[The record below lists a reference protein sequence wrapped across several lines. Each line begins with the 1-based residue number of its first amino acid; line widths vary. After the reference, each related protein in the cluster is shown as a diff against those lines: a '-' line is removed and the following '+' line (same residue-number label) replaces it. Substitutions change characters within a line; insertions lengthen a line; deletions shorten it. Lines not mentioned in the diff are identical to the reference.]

1 MTIYLM
7 LTAVIAGLVQGTTG
21 FGLGIVMMLVLPF
34 FLPLASSAAVTNFI
48 SLPLCL
54 FLYLR
59 YRKEVN
65 HKLLILPTLFY
76 IVGSSLAILLIP
88 YINQYLLK
96 IFFSLFLIRLS
107 IYFLK
112 FATTFQIRASL
123 TTMIVTGVLSGICD
137 GLFGIGGPLM
147 VVFYLALVPTKE
159 AYLGSIQGLFL
170 LVGIYNII
178 FRIYRG
184 IFTINLLQPSLF
196 ISVAVLL
203 GMLIANR
210 IVNRINHDLIRQL
223 TYCFIGLSGV
233 ITLLTT
239 LFI

>member
-1 MTIYLM
+1 M
-7 LTAVIAGLVQGTTG
+7 
-21 FGLGIVMMLVLPF
+21 
-34 FLPLASSAAVTNFI
+34 
-48 SLPLCL
+48 
-54 FLYLR
+54 
-59 YRKEVN
+59 
-65 HKLLILPTLFY
+65 
-76 IVGSSLAILLIP
+76 GSSLAILLIP

-96 IFFSLFLIRLS
+96 IFFSLFLIGLS

-210 IVNRINHDLIRQL
+210 IVNRINHDLIRQ
-223 TYCFIGLSGV
+223 
-233 ITLLTT
+233 
-239 LFI
+239 

>member
-76 IVGSSLAILLIP
+76 IVGSSLAI
-88 YINQYLLK
+88 
-96 IFFSLFLIRLS
+96 FSLFLIGLS

>member
-1 MTIYLM
+1 M
-7 LTAVIAGLVQGTTG
+7 
-21 FGLGIVMMLVLPF
+21 
-34 FLPLASSAAVTNFI
+34 
-48 SLPLCL
+48 
-54 FLYLR
+54 
-59 YRKEVN
+59 
-65 HKLLILPTLFY
+65 
-76 IVGSSLAILLIP
+76 GSS
-88 YINQYLLK
+88 
-96 IFFSLFLIRLS
+96 
-107 IYFLK
+107 
-112 FATTFQIRASL
+112 
-123 TTMIVTGVLSGICD
+123 V
-137 GLFGIGGPLM
+137 M

>member
-96 IFFSLFLIRLS
+96 IFFSLFLIGLS

-147 VVFYLALVPTKE
+147 VVFYLVLVPTKE